1 MQNFVKNSGVV
12 HLVEAIEEKGLRQKH
27 YSDIIDSEGNQY
39 VDLVQEGG
47 GVLGIALAGYTYILE
62 KAGIRFFS
70 LAGTSAGAINAMLIA
85 GKGRIGEPVSE
96 KIIEILDKK
105 ELSEFVDGNSRMK
118 NLIRRYLDNR
128 PFFKLHVILNFLSLW
143 RVLKNHL
150 GLNPGEVFERWLAEI
165 LAGSGIR
172 TMTDL
177 EKLRSDVPVLFDKS
191 DNNAR
196 IIRRPEIKI
205 IASDITT
212 KSKIIFPEMAEL
224 YWSDPGSVS
233 PSKFVRASMSVP
245 LFFFPFEIRDI
256 PGAGKSDD
264 PDTARNRN
272 MWRRHAAYYGE
283 IPNLVRFVDGGM
295 LSNFPINAFHLKNRI
310 PKKPTFG
317 VKLSTWRGDYS
328 RTSTPGS
335 MMGAMVSTM
344 RQLHDYEFLRLN
356 PDYNKLICHIDAD
369 GKFNWLDFNMPET
382 RKIELFLLGARKAY
396 DFLSGF
402 DWAGYKKFR
411 SENI

>member
-150 GLNPGEVFERWLAEI
+150 GLNPGEVFERPGYVRVGLGGDKKA
-165 LAGSGIR
+165 
-172 TMTDL
+172 L
-177 EKLRSDVPVLFDKS
+177 EKGLTAL
-191 DNNAR
+191 AQR
-196 IIRRPEIKI
+196 I
-205 IASDITT
+205 
-212 KSKIIFPEMAEL
+212 
-224 YWSDPGSVS
+224 G
-233 PSKFVRASMSVP
+233 
-245 LFFFPFEIRDI
+245 
-256 PGAGKSDD
+256 
-264 PDTARNRN
+264 
-272 MWRRHAAYYGE
+272 
-283 IPNLVRFVDGGM
+283 
-295 LSNFPINAFHLKNRI
+295 
-310 PKKPTFG
+310 
-317 VKLSTWRGDYS
+317 
-328 RTSTPGS
+328 
-335 MMGAMVSTM
+335 
-344 RQLHDYEFLRLN
+344 
-356 PDYNKLICHIDAD
+356 
-369 GKFNWLDFNMPET
+369 
-382 RKIELFLLGARKAY
+382 
-396 DFLSGF
+396 
-402 DWAGYKKFR
+402 
-411 SENI
+411 

>member
-1 MQNFVKNSGVV
+1 MQNFVTNSGVLQ
-12 HLVEAIEEKGLRQKH
+12 LVEAIDKKGLKNKH
-27 YSDIIDSEGNQY
+27 YSDIIDGEGNQY

-47 GVLGIALAGYTYILE
+47 GVLGLALAGYTYILE

-70 LAGTSAGAINAMLIA
+70 LAGTSAGAINAMLMA
-85 GKGRIGEPVSE
+85 CMGRIGEPVSE

-105 ELSEFVDGNSRMK
+105 DLSEFVDGNSRIK
-118 NLIRRYLDNR
+118 TLIKRYIDNR
-128 PFFKLHVILNFLSLW
+128 PFLKLYVILNFLSLW

-150 GLNPGEVFERWLAEI
+150 GLNPGEDFERWFAEV

-172 TMTDL
+172 TMADL
-177 EKLRSDVPVLFDKS
+177 EKLRSDVPVLFDRS
-191 DNNAR
+191 DKNSR
-196 IIRRPEIKI
+196 IIRKPGIKI

-256 PGAGKSDD
+256 PGSGRSDN
-264 PDTARNRN
+264 PDAIRNREL
-272 MWRRHAAYYGE
+272 WRRHAAYFGE

-295 LSNFPINAFHLKNRI
+295 LSNFPINAFHLRNRT

-328 RTSTPGS
+328 QTSTPGG
-335 MMGAMVSTM
+335 MIGAMVGTM
-344 RQLHDYEFLRLN
+344 RQLHDYEFLRKN

-382 RKIELFLLGARKAY
+382 AKIELFVLGARKAY

-402 DWAGYKKFR
+402 DWAGYKKLR